1 MKHLIKNLMTIF
13 VAISMV
19 LCFVGISFAF
29 TFDSKINPSEF
40 TKWNRVSTI
49 QTGPFGGVVI
59 LENPDPNAKI
69 KEASLSLYKN
79 NLIEYWYTINGK
91 VYKYE
96 FNDKTENYDL
106 VVPKADP
113 DVTFNW
119 WF

>member
-19 LCFVGISFAF
+19 LCFVGVSFAY
-29 TFDSKINPSEF
+29 TYDGEINPSEF
-40 TKWNRVSTI
+40 TKWNKVSTI
-49 QTGPFGGVVI
+49 QTGPFGGVVV

-69 KEASLSLYKN
+69 KEVALSIYKDD
-79 NLIEYWYTINGK
+79 LIEYWYTIDGK

-96 FNDKTENYDL
+96 FNDETSNYDL

-113 DVTFNW
+113 DVAPN
-119 WF
+119 